1 MTSLFRPRFSLA
13 ELEALKARVAETWAR
28 IGAEHQRPHQVLG
41 QHRSIGCV
49 ALEITQ
55 RCNLDCAI
63 CYLSENSESTPDIP
77 LSTIWRRM
85 DRIVEDYGVGTNV
98 QITGGDPTMRNHDE
112 LVEIVRRASERKLVP
127 ALFTNGIKA
136 TRPLLER
143 LAEVGLVDVAFHVDL
158 TEKRKGYKRERQLAE
173 VREEYIE
180 RARGLGLNVI
190 FNQTVYAKNFEEVP
204 EVVRFYKQH
213 ADVVGMASF
222 QLQADT
228 GRGLNRKRK
237 QVISLDTVGE
247 KIEEGLGTELSWG
260 SVLFGHPKCHRIGY
274 SAVFGKG
281 EHVADLFDDPTV
293 VGELLEVFDGVYL
306 DRNKPMQAA
315 AQAIVEAGRRG
326 YLRRGATYW
335 LRRLRENWR
344 PLVRARGQ
352 VHKLSFFM
360 QNFQDAWSLDHD
372 RVDACSFHCMTD
384 DGGVS
389 MCVHNAYRDHYLQGG
404 TSYPEAYQEERRTA
418 GYYPCHPGR
427 PAHDT
432 VPASTTR

>member
-1 MTSLFRPRFSLA
+1 MTLFRPRFSMA
-13 ELEALKARVAETWAR
+13 EIRTLKERIADSWAR
-28 IGAEHQRPHQVLG
+28 LSVEHRQPNQVLG

-77 LSTIWRRM
+77 LDTIWRRM

-98 QITGGDPTMRNHDE
+98 QITGGDPTMRDHDE
-112 LVEIVRRASERKLVP
+112 LVEIVRRASELKLTP
-127 ALFTNGIKA
+127 ALFTNGIHA
-136 TRPLLER
+136 SRELLER

-158 TEKRKGYKRERQLAE
+158 TEKRKGYKREAQLCD
-173 VREEYIE
+173 VRSEYIE

-190 FNQTVYAKNFEEVP
+190 FNQTVYSKNFDEVP
-204 EVVRFYKQH
+204 ELVRFYKQN

-228 GRGLNRKRK
+228 GRGLNRKRR
-237 QVISLDTVGE
+237 QVISIETVGE
-247 KIEEGLGTELSWG
+247 KIEQGLGTKLSWD

-274 SAVFGKG
+274 AAVFGKG
-281 EHVADLFDDPTV
+281 DHVADLFDDRTV
-293 VGELLEVFDGVYL
+293 VAELLEVFDGVYL
-306 DRNKPMQAA
+306 DRNKPLEAA
-315 AQAIVEAGRRG
+315 TRAIVEAARRG

-344 PLVRARGQ
+344 ALVKSRGR

-360 QNFQDAWSLDHD
+360 QNFQDAYSLDHE
-372 RVDACSFHCMTD
+372 RVDSCSFHCITD

-389 MCVHNAYRDHYLQGG
+389 MCVHNAYRDHYLTGG
-404 TSYPEAYQEERRTA
+404 TSYPEAYQGERRDA

-432 VPASTTR
+432 MPAK